1 MWDLDA
7 EALCLFQLTCRIL
20 PQGLSEMQALIKIS
34 VKGDCHPAFGVSGL
48 IPSAYPSSEPQLWW
62 ALPWGLRFTSCQQH
76 LPQMPSDACCIFP
89 TLRESM
95 CEGGLKETL
104 DQRGY
109 FPPPRWTVLEG
120 AFRVPSP
127 TTETFKTLPH
137 LGFYPSLYHSPCS
150 LPPVYRIAF

>member
-109 FPPPRWTVLEG
+109 FPPPQMDSPRRCFQSTFSYNRDIQNTPSSWVLPFTV
-120 AFRVPSP
+120 
-127 TTETFKTLPH
+127 
-137 LGFYPSLYHSPCS
+137 SLS
-150 LPPVYRIAF
+150 LRIAF